1 MTSSGRHYA
10 SIWEAIAD
18 RIPEAPALRHGDRRL
33 SWSEFDDRSAR
44 LARAMRSHGVGPG
57 DGVAAYLY
65 NCPEYFEIFFGAL
78 KTRAVPSNVNYR
90 YGSDELW
97 SLLANSGAKA
107 LFFDA
112 ALRDNV
118 MTVAEQADGPRLL
131 VEIGADDASPVP
143 KALAYEELV
152 AAAEPAPRIEREDD
166 DVFLSYTGGT
176 TGLPKGVLFNIGQSL
191 GNSFWFR
198 DLFAGGEP
206 TSLDPV
212 EYAVEQ
218 AKLGSSLSAIPAS
231 PLMHSTGFIFAS
243 LPTLTAGGL
252 VTTLVNRSFDAHE
265 LLATVE
271 TTSANVVGIVGDAF
285 ALPIVR
291 ALDDGPAGGRSYD
304 TSSLR
309 VICSAGV
316 AWSAHVKERLLDH
329 IPGVTLLDSCGS
341 TEGVAYG
348 LRQVRRGDDVAT
360 ANFDAAPGLKVLSPE
375 GEELPPGEIGMLAGP
390 TTASGYYRDPEK
402 TATTFFEI
410 GDQRYVM
417 PGDFGRIEPDGSV
430 TLLGRGVTT
439 INTGGEKVYPGE
451 VEDAIRALP
460 EIDDCVVL
468 GIPDERFGQAVAAL
482 VVCEPDSALEAD
494 DVAGAVRASLAG
506 YKVPRRIR
514 LVDRVPRLPNGK
526 VDYETARALAESG

>member
-451 VEDAIRALP
+451 VEDAIGALAA
-460 EIDDCVVL
+460 IDDCLVL
-468 GIPDERFGQAVAAL
+468 GVPDERFGQAVAAL
-482 VVCEPDSALEAD
+482 VVPSPGRVLGAD
-494 DVAGAVRASLAG
+494 EVADAVRASLAG

-514 LVDRVPRLPNGK
+514 LVDQVPRLPNGK